1 MKTRRRKRC
10 RLLPVALAVGM
21 LACTSSK
28 SAPPPST
35 VKTSLPKDEQ
45 GNDLPIPEIVRAE
58 RVQID
63 NGGVETITVG
73 NHNGEYVLSC
83 NMEAANCVTPTPGK
97 DYYVFNKL
105 TKWKFHNATGYV
117 TLAWLQGWSVKYT
130 YGENIALVPSEGGQ
144 PEEMGMY
151 WLSSWS
157 ASDKQKK

>member
-1 MKTRRRKRC
+1 
-10 RLLPVALAVGM
+10 LF
-21 LACTSSK
+21 
-28 SAPPPST
+28 APS
-35 VKTSLPKDEQ
+35 
-45 GNDLPIPEIVRAE
+45 G
-58 RVQID
+58 VQID
-63 NGGVETITVG
+63 NGGVKTIAVG
-73 NHNGEYVLSC
+73 NNNGEYVLTC

-97 DYYVFNKL
+97 DYCVFNKL

-157 ASDKQKK
+157 ASDKQKR